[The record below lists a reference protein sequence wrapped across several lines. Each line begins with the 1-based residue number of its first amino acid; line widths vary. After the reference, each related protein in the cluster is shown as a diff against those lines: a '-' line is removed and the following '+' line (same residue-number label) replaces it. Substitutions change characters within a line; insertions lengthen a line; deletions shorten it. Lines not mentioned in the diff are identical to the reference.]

1 MGFWVTPRG
10 FLRLV
15 LQDFF
20 GVTSTG
26 HTLVWPLE
34 LPSRVALMGNFSC
47 HSSGVQS
54 RVALT
59 GTNHSWKTFRGNIF
73 VENIAPRS
81 LCYPALYG
89 QNSRGQHHFLF
100 AFCHFGRKQKKLFRV
115 SFWKTRKR
123 NIWLDDFLVV
133 GFWLFVAEPHT
144 AGAALLIWKRVALEK
159 YGSRR
164 LMLGLIAR
172 GGRAVEVGPLRL
184 HVVLPG

>member
-1 MGFWVTPRG
+1 LGYPSGVFEISPSGLQVR
-10 FLRLV
+10 
-15 LQDFF
+15 QDFF

-26 HTLVWPLE
+26 HTPVWPLE
-34 LPSRVALMGNFSC
+34 VPSRVALMGNFPC

-81 LCYPALYG
+81 LCYPALYGHALYG

-144 AGAALLIWKRVALEK
+144 AGAALLI
-159 YGSRR
+159 
-164 LMLGLIAR
+164 
-172 GGRAVEVGPLRL
+172 
-184 HVVLPG
+184 